1 MFPFV
6 PGGCGPAAPHL
17 DLEPPDRDDVL
28 LLLGVGEADD
38 DRDHDAL
45 HRGGETGQQG
55 RHDALRQAAGGG
67 RAKHVVREV
76 RYAAKQGF
84 VSF

>member
-1 MFPFV
+1 MFVLCKLGF
-6 PGGCGPAAPHL
+6 AAPHL

-45 HRGGETGQQG
+45 HRGGQAGQQG

-67 RAKHVVREV
+67 RAKLAVREV
-76 RYAAKQGF
+76 RYTAKQGF